1 MDEAGS
7 LLADASSVSDSSV
20 VQRSVDSKKKALP
33 PPLDLDDID
42 ISNDIDCDFSVVTD
56 TSSNTNQNL
65 SSDGSIPPSSLSLSL
80 PLGAPIINRSTSVNN
95 FGYRKSEFNLF
106 GMNQDFE

>member
-1 MDEAGS
+1 VDEAGS
-7 LLADASSVSDSSV
+7 LLADASSISDSSV
-20 VQRSVDSKKKALP
+20 IQRSINSKKKALP
-33 PPLDLDDID
+33 PPLDFDDID

-56 TSSNTNQNL
+56 TNQNL